1 MRWLDAPT
9 KEISRIIQIANAIR
23 FNALNVIR
31 FQDKGN
37 FTYTPSKLMRPRA
50 KSIAATFY
58 TMNFSTFQ
66 FKS

>member
-1 MRWLDAPT
+1 MRWFDAPT
-9 KEISRIIQIANAIR
+9 KEISRIIQIANAVR

-31 FQDKGN
+31 FQDKGD
-37 FTYTPSKLMRPRA
+37 FTNTPSKLMRPPA
-50 KSIAATFY
+50 KSIAVTFY